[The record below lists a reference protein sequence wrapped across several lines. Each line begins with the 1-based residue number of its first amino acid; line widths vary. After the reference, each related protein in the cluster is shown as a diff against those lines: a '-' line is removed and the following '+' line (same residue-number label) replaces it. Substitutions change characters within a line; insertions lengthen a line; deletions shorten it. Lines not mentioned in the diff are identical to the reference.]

1 MNFNDILKNMPA
13 LQDMALKANENMKNI
28 KATGEAAAGMVRVTV
43 NGAYELLDIEID
55 DEMLKPSEK
64 KALITLI
71 KGAHNVASKRVAE
84 LLKEN
89 LFNLASNVKPDQ
101 STPKK

>member
-1 MNFNDILKNMPA
+1 MNINDIFKNMPA
-13 LQDMALKANENMKNI
+13 IQDMALKANENMKNI

-43 NGAYELLDIEID
+43 NGAHELLDIEID
-55 DEMLKPSEK
+55 DEMMKPSEK

-89 LFNLASNVKPDQ
+89 LFNLAKDVNPDQ
-101 STPKK
+101 ITPKK

>member
-43 NGAYELLDIEID
+43 NGAHELLDIEID